1 MSPVQRVIKYCA
13 LAFAIALTVTIFT
26 GIASVV
32 GAVINGVSNGK
43 HSDKVVSFSEEFSN
57 VTSLSI
63 DSGEIPVRIEAGNT
77 FKVDAVEVPENFTAR
92 VNSDGT
98 LIVGYDT
105 DVEDWFIHINISL
118 WEYDSD
124 SLVTITL
131 PYDFIAEEAVINC
144 GSALLDI
151 KALSTK
157 ELIIDS
163 GSGGIDIGEL
173 KADNAEIDSGSGAI
187 TIQEADLKD
196 LSLNSGSGS
205 VDISGKLTGENYF
218 DCGSGNLT
226 VSLEDRIENY
236 DINCE
241 SGSGGI
247 WISGEKEDDYENDN
261 DSAPN
266 SIEVDGG
273 SGRIVLDFMK

>member
-13 LAFAIALTVTIFT
+13 LAFAIALTVFIFT
-26 GIASVV
+26 GIATVV
-32 GAVINGVSNGK
+32 GAVMNGISNGK

-57 VTSLSI
+57 VTSLSV
-63 DSGEIPVRIEAGNT
+63 DSGEIPIRIEAGNV
-77 FKVDAVEVPENFTAR
+77 FKVDAVEVPENFNAS
-92 VNSDGT
+92 VDSDGT
-98 LIVGYDT
+98 LIVGYDN
-105 DVEDWFIHINISL
+105 DVEDWFINIDISL
-118 WEYDSD
+118 WGTDSD

-131 PYDFIAEEAVINC
+131 PYDFIAEEAVIDS
-144 GSALLDI
+144 GSASLDI
-151 KALSTK
+151 KALRAK
-157 ELIIDS
+157 DLVIDS

-187 TIQEADLKD
+187 TIQDANLND

-205 VDISGKLTGENYF
+205 VDISGTLTGENYF

-226 VSLEDRIENY
+226 VSVEDKIENY
-236 DINCE
+236 DLDCE

-247 WISGEKEDDYENDN
+247 WIAGEKENDYENDN

-273 SGRIVLDFMK
+273 SGRIVLDFIK